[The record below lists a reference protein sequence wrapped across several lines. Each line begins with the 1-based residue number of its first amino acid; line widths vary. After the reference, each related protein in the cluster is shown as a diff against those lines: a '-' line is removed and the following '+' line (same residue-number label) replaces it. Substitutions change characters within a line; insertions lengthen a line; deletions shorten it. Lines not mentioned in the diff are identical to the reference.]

1 MRLHQPRRRLLGL
14 LLPRLGRHGDPA
26 AIRRP
31 KLCPVCR
38 ASPLP
43 YTYPFRQLT
52 PSPPPPQQCILSTF
66 YLLAHIAAAIRGPK
80 LYDSTKHNVK
90 YEYAPTLDR
99 KFKPFIHILHAWAR
113 LLGLLTLLGW
123 VSAMAFVT
131 TLFVHRTNAAL
142 VASLSPPG
150 AEDAA
155 AEARDAEKAMYYLRF
170 DMAAC
175 AVGVAGSLALSLML
189 WCVARPYGVGF
200 YKKYEEEKGGG
211 GGEMSVREVGR
222 KRCSSTTDAGSVM
235 SGETAVSASA
245 GTGDGAGCDELTLK
259 GDGGEQPEPE
269 KARPQQM
276 VPGGYPGEA

>member
-1 MRLHQPRRRLLGL
+1 
-14 LLPRLGRHGDPA
+14 
-26 AIRRP
+26 
-31 KLCPVCR
+31 
-38 ASPLP
+38 
-43 YTYPFRQLT
+43 
-52 PSPPPPQQCILSTF
+52 
-66 YLLAHIAAAIRGPK
+66 
-80 LYDSTKHNVK
+80 
-90 YEYAPTLDR
+90 
-99 KFKPFIHILHAWAR
+99 
-113 LLGLLTLLGW
+113 
-123 VSAMAFVT
+123 MAFVT

-142 VASLSPPG
+142 AASLSPPG
-150 AEDAA
+150 

-245 GTGDGAGCDELTLK
+245 GTGDGAGGDELTLK